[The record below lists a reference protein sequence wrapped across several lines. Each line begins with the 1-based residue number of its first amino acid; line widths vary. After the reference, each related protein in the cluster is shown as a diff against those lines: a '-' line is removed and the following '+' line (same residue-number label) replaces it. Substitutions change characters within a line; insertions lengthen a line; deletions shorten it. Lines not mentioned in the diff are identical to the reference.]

1 MKHKKYKKRKARRPL
16 PFSLP
21 FNRKVTSMISV
32 RNITKD
38 YAMGAT
44 IVRALSHVSLEVEDG
59 GYIAIL
65 GASGSGKSTLMN
77 ILGCLDKATEGE
89 YYLDG
94 EDIADFSQ
102 DGLSRIRN
110 VKIGFIFQ
118 GYNLIPGMTAREN
131 VELPLIYRR
140 TPRKEREQLT
150 TSALE
155 LVGLGSRMD
164 HRPYELS
171 GGQQQRVAIA
181 RAIAAKPSLILADE
195 PCGNLDS
202 KSGKVIM
209 DILSALNRS
218 GRTVVLI
225 THDESAAACAKQVV
239 RIRDGELCG

>member
-1 MKHKKYKKRKARRPL
+1 
-16 PFSLP
+16 
-21 FNRKVTSMISV
+21 MISV
-32 RNITKD
+32 RNVTKN
-38 YAMGAT
+38 YIMGST
-44 IVRALSHVSLEVEDG
+44 VVRALSGVNLEVEDG
-59 GYIAIL
+59 GYVAIL

-94 EDIADFSQ
+94 EDIADFTQ
-102 DGLSRIRN
+102 DDLSRIRN

-118 GYNLIPGMTAREN
+118 GYNLIPGLTAREN
-131 VELPLIYRR
+131 VELPLIYRH

-150 TSALE
+150 LGALD

-164 HRPYELS
+164 HRPFELS

-202 KSGKVIM
+202 KSGKSIM

-239 RIRDGELCG
+239 RIRDGELTG